1 MNSIPGVYYSEQNP
15 NSNIPPLAGQSQSYP
30 SFTSGTNPNSVPM
43 GGNYDTPELAQM
55 RARVDAHN
63 QAVEAEIQAKD
74 KAQQAADALPLAD

>member
-1 MNSIPGVYYSEQNP
+1 
-15 NSNIPPLAGQSQSYP
+15 
-30 SFTSGTNPNSVPM
+30 M